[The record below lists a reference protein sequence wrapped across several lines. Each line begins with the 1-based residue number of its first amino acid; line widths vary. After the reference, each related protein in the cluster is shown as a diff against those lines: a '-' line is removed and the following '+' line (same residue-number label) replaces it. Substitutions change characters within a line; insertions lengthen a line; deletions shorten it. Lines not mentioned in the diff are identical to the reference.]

1 MDHAAQEDL
10 IREVAPLVEAANR
23 GEADEVLPTIERRLV
38 ELGGGVMRKA
48 PAAMHFAHG
57 VALLMNDDAAAA
69 LGATD
74 DMLHAAQRDGAEGWR
89 ACALAMRAAFQ
100 IMRAQDNPSEYDLDS
115 VLADLAAA
123 EVALDR
129 SKEGG
134 YVAECGHSAIFVSYF
149 SLRLYELALPHAEAA
164 YEISIALVDRED
176 AGPISEL
183 LNIATLHLQWAL
195 ELIRVELAAEARE
208 HRARAH
214 DACSLALD
222 RLTDAQEQAWTG
234 PCSLLQAMARPDDA
248 DPAEM
253 ASDIQRLLPQVALG
267 DPHSGLLAAAPFLAG
282 ALVRLGHRD
291 QAMEVVERAL
301 AEVRVTDRE
310 SPTYLSLA
318 HTRAFLLAQSSEA
331 ARTAMEYGDAL
342 AAASWRQR
350 QRTLDSAETMRAYA
364 QLRADHEQVT
374 LVAET
379 DALTGVSNRRALD
392 RALESLAKTED
403 PGRMVAVLFI
413 DVDEFKQ
420 VNDSF
425 GHVVGDTMLQGVAQ
439 AIASNSR
446 GDDVVARIGG
456 DEFAVLLPGATT
468 EIAERAARRIIA
480 AVRDTPSLPT
490 VSIGGAAGPAVD
502 VKATVT
508 RADDAMYVAKRGGRN
523 QHYVAPHVT
532 SSPAT

>member
-1 MDHAAQEDL
+1 
-10 IREVAPLVEAANR
+10 
-23 GEADEVLPTIERRLV
+23 
-38 ELGGGVMRKA
+38 
-48 PAAMHFAHG
+48 
-57 VALLMNDDAAAA
+57 
-69 LGATD
+69 
-74 DMLHAAQRDGAEGWR
+74 
-89 ACALAMRAAFQ
+89 
-100 IMRAQDNPSEYDLDS
+100 
-115 VLADLAAA
+115 
-123 EVALDR
+123 
-129 SKEGG
+129 
-134 YVAECGHSAIFVSYF
+134 
-149 SLRLYELALPHAEAA
+149 
-164 YEISIALVDRED
+164 
-176 AGPISEL
+176 
-183 LNIATLHLQWAL
+183 
-195 ELIRVELAAEARE
+195 
-208 HRARAH
+208 
-214 DACSLALD
+214 
-222 RLTDAQEQAWTG
+222 
-234 PCSLLQAMARPDDA
+234 
-248 DPAEM
+248 
-253 ASDIQRLLPQVALG
+253 
-267 DPHSGLLAAAPFLAG
+267 
-282 ALVRLGHRD
+282 
-291 QAMEVVERAL
+291 
-301 AEVRVTDRE
+301 
-310 SPTYLSLA
+310 
-318 HTRAFLLAQSSEA
+318 
-331 ARTAMEYGDAL
+331 MEYGDAL

-364 QLRADHEQVT
+364 ELRADHEQVT

-392 RALESLAKTED
+392 RALESLATTED

-468 EIAERAARRIIA
+468 EVAERAARRIIA